1 MMSYSWTKLLLDRG
15 TPLTSYDAALEGAAA
30 IGMFRLPEDKDAVQV
45 ASDFL
50 SGVYEHI
57 LTTIAKQITEEAL
70 RVTPLEFWF
79 TVPAIWSDEAK
90 HSTLEAAR
98 RAGFGSRRGN
108 IQDTICLIPEPEAA
122 AIAALRRSV
131 NDGLGLPVKVKYP
144 RSG

>member
-50 SGVYEHI
+50 SGVYERI

-70 RVTPLEFWF
+70 KLTPLEFWF

-90 HSTLEAAR
+90 NSTLEAAR
-98 RAGFGSRRGN
+98 KAGFGSRKGN

-131 NDGLGLPVKVKYP
+131 KDGLGLTVTVRYP
-144 RSG
+144 TS